1 LIEPGL
7 FEGDAI
13 VTTRW
18 LTAAFAAT
26 LIGGGAARAQVAD
39 LDDLKK
45 GLEPMPIEL
54 IAMDMTDVGRDLGK
68 EATGRPVQEKQ
79 SEIVAKLDELI
90 KQLDKECQC
99 CKGNCSSR
107 SPKRPAASSQLRSG
121 PGGQDLH
128 ATRKGG
134 SKWAEIPPHLR
145 DKILQSQ
152 TEGMPP
158 EYQRML
164 ERYRKLLAEEQ
175 PTDGAAPAK
184 AEAPKAGAKAPA
196 SK

>member
-1 LIEPGL
+1 M
-7 FEGDAI
+7 
-13 VTTRW
+13 TTRW

-26 LIGGGAARAQVAD
+26 LIGSGAARAQVAD

-45 GLEPMPIEL
+45 GLEPMPIET
-54 IAMDMTDVGRDLGK
+54 IAMDMTDVGRDLARQ
-68 EATGRPVQEKQ
+68 ATDRPVQEKQ
-79 SEIVAKLDELI
+79 EQIVAKLDELI

-99 CKGNCSSR
+99 CKGSRSGR

-121 PGGQDLH
+121 SGGQDLH
-128 ATRKGG
+128 ATKKGG

-164 ERYRKLLAEEQ
+164 ERYRKLLADEQ
-175 PTDGAAPAK
+175 PNDAAAPAK
-184 AEAPKAGAKAPA
+184 TEAPKADAKAPA
-196 SK
+196 PK